1 MDQTQPKLNDDKKKT
16 SELTNE
22 ESLNDVDEKKATDLV
37 KKESFQAQLNL
48 KDSIKKEELELK
60 LKEATS
66 LSEKQISEVAD
77 VILEKL
83 TKIQKDIEEQNTKND
98 SKRDLEGLSQ
108 SVINSP
114 NVDMKLRDN
123 N

>member
-1 MDQTQPKLNDDKKKT
+1 MVQSQLNLNDDKKKD
-16 SELTNE
+16 SELIKG
-22 ESLNDVDEKKATDLV
+22 ESLNDVDKKKATDSV

-48 KDSIKKEELELK
+48 KDSIKKEDLELR

>member
-1 MDQTQPKLNDDKKKT
+1 MVQSQLNLNDDKKKD
-16 SELTNE
+16 SELIKG
-22 ESLNDVDEKKATDLV
+22 ESLNDVDKKKATDSV

-48 KDSIKKEELELK
+48 KDSIKKEELELR

-108 SVINSP
+108 SVINSS

>member
-1 MDQTQPKLNDDKKKT
+1 MVQSQLNLNDDKKKD
-16 SELTNE
+16 SELIKG
-22 ESLNDVDEKKATDLV
+22 ESLNDVDKKKATDSV

-48 KDSIKKEELELK
+48 KDSIKKEELELR

>member
-1 MDQTQPKLNDDKKKT
+1 MVQSQLNLNDDKKKD
-16 SELTNE
+16 SELIKGG
-22 ESLNDVDEKKATDLV
+22 SLNDVDKKKAKDSV

>member
-1 MDQTQPKLNDDKKKT
+1 MVQSQLNLNDDKKKD
-16 SELTNE
+16 SELIKG
-22 ESLNDVDEKKATDLV
+22 ESLNDVDKKKATDSA

-48 KDSIKKEELELK
+48 KDSIKKEELELR

-108 SVINSP
+108 SVINSS